1 MKRNYPKQL
10 VLLDNKTTTTN
21 AKNYKSYFAVYDS
34 KVKNKNRIQL
44 NYIYKDL
51 QQPLLRTAIKRE
63 FDKYLNSDRSICVVD
78 VCGKKTYVE
87 YQAII
92 DNEQEIS
99 RDSILTILNCHQT

>member
-10 VLLDNKTTTTN
+10 VSLDNKTTTSNT
-21 AKNYKSYFAVYDS
+21 KNYKSYFAVYDS

-44 NYIYKDL
+44 NYIFKDIKTV
-51 QQPLLRTAIKRE
+51 PSRTAIKRE

-78 VCGKKTYVE
+78 VFGKKTNLE

-92 DNEQEIS
+92 DDEQEIS